1 MLAKDCN
8 ILIFEGSINS
18 IEITN
23 LKESTNPL
31 NKQWSSWWHWLAYK
45 VLINDKFSCCE
56 KFCCTKSCKG
66 RENACYKWNHGEA
79 REQSPDFAATILCNL
94 DTCTQETSTSAFN
107 TICHMSVQD
116 YKEQEL
122 LHRVAGHNELCEKT
136 MLFQAQKGADAG
148 KCKLEFHKHKGG
160 NSSEITSC
168 CKPRTLASLSCF
180 CSTAC
185 TTAASMHL
193 FSASTWEST
202 LALETAQSDTVHKS
216 GLLHSYFS

>member
-1 MLAKDCN
+1 MKTIICIVHCMRSRLMLARDCN

-31 NKQWSSWWHWLAYK
+31 NKQGSSWWHWLPYK

-116 YKEQEL
+116 YKDKNFCTEWL
-122 LHRVAGHNELCEKT
+122 AT
-136 MLFQAQKGADAG
+136 MSCVRRQCCF
-148 KCKLEFHKHKGG
+148 KHKKVQMQE
-160 NSSEITSC
+160 N
-168 CKPRTLASLSCF
+168 AN
-180 CSTAC
+180 
-185 TTAASMHL
+185 
-193 FSASTWEST
+193 
-202 LALETAQSDTVHKS
+202 
-216 GLLHSYFS
+216 